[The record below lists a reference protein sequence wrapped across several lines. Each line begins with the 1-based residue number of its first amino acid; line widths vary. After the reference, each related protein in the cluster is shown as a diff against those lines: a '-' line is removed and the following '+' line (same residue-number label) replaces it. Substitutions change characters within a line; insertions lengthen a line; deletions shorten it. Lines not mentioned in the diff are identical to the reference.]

1 MRRGGNDAC
10 RRAQLSSFTAAVIFI
25 MAALPLPTLGQEEP
39 QQLDSCAEAQQ
50 VLEDYLAAEAPAGP
64 RNACHGSVGVGADP
78 DALDAAQVQT
88 TAVCAAWSGRCAAN
102 ESVSEC
108 SVGCDRV
115 PGCRAVPGPPP
126 LAQPDHPHGEEAAG
140 VAGACVPDV
149 SQCVCPEDMVPLVET
164 MYLSCP
170 SAYTSGEHWELIRPR
185 WKATVESWG
194 CNAAGGS
201 AAPLR
206 WALAAVLVLQLVAAR

>member
-1 MRRGGNDAC
+1 MRRGGATQR
-10 RRAQLSSFTAAVIFI
+10 RRAQLFLAIV
-25 MAALPLPTLGQEEP
+25 AALRPALAQEVAE
-39 QQLDSCAEAQQ
+39 LESCAEAQQ
-50 VLEDYLAAEAPAGP
+50 ALEEYLAAEAPAGP
-64 RNACHGSVGVGADP
+64 RNACHGSVGLGAAP
-78 DALDAAQVQT
+78 DALDAAQIQT

-108 SVGCDRV
+108 SVGCERV
-115 PGCRAVPGPPP
+115 PGCRAAPRSPP

-140 VAGACVPDV
+140 VAGACVPDAN
-149 SQCVCPEDMVPLVET
+149 QCVCPEEMLPLVET
-164 MYLSCP
+164 MYWSCP

-194 CNAAGGS
+194 CNAAGGR

-206 WALAAVLVLQLVAAR
+206 WALAAALVLRALAAR